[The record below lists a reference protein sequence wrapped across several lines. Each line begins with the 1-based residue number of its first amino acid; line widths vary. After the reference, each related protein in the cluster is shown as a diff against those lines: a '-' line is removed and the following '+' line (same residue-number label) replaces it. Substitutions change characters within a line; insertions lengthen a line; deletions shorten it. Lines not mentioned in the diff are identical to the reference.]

1 MRSRST
7 IEDYRS
13 VPDGT
18 LFEWV
23 AGTGPSTQ
31 SELAFREL
39 YRRYAPRIYA
49 YCFRIL
55 EKKQEAEDIF
65 QETFIRFYQIAR
77 QQRIMVNVPG
87 YLLRIARNLCLN
99 HKRDTVLHESLEGL
113 EIPYYDVE
121 QRYENEELLN
131 LIKYAVGLL
140 EHEYHEAFVL
150 REYQNLTY
158 EEIAQIVGTTVSNA
172 KSRVFR
178 ARQKIKEILAPN
190 IKEFQ

>member
-1 MRSRST
+1 MRSRSI
-7 IEDYRS
+7 IEDYCS
-13 VPDGT
+13 VPDT
-18 LFEWV
+18 ILFEWV
-23 AGTGPSTQ
+23 AGPHPR

-39 YRRYAPRIYA
+39 YRRYAPRIHA

-55 EKKQEAEDIF
+55 EQRQEAEDIF
-65 QETFIRFYQIAR
+65 QETFIRFYQSAR
-77 QQRIMVNVPG
+77 QQREMINVPA

-99 HKRDTVLHESLEGL
+99 HKRDTVLHESLEGIDL
-113 EIPYYDVE
+113 PDYGIE
-121 QRYENEELLN
+121 QRYENEELLS
-131 LIKYAVGLL
+131 LIRYAVGLL
-140 EHEYHEAFVL
+140 EHEYREAFVL

-158 EEIAQIVGTTVSNA
+158 EEIAQIVGTSVSNA